1 MQTSIRYFITG
12 ISFALL
18 WASASVAGK
27 FGLKSSEPLTLF
39 TVRFFLAGILLLLIV
54 RFSSRRFWPQGREWL
69 HLTIFSLLNTALYL
83 GVFIIALQ
91 EVAAG
96 ITALALA
103 LNPLL
108 ISTFSSLWLKRP
120 VLLREWISIVL
131 GMVGVGIATW
141 PLLQNGY
148 ATVFGLFLLI
158 LSMVMYSL
166 GAVYYSSVSWT
177 LSRTVINGWQVLIAG
192 FLLLPLT
199 LSFEGGNT
207 SFDVRFWLSVAWLV
221 IPVSIGAVQL
231 WLSLLKEDPVHASLW
246 LFLCPVFGI
255 AYSWLLLSE
264 PFTLY
269 TLFGTILVM
278 ISLYEGQRRRIIE
291 ANSKS

>member
-1 MQTSIRYFITG
+1 LQTSIRYFITG